1 MISLVLCVALAV
13 APVRHDIARSP
24 AVGADT
30 IVDTVFVAT
39 NRARAKDHFTR
50 DVSDSLWYGIYV
62 ARLVIASPAASRAT
76 ATMHVTSVDSTALDA
91 GEWRVR
97 LRAAI
102 RDTSAAEAPL
112 VFVHGYSTAPREAVS
127 QGMQVKARGG
137 HRGPLVL
144 FMWPTRGLYVIPTP
158 GTVYRDDARA
168 AALSGPSLAQL
179 LRAVDSVSADVVL
192 VAHSMGSRIVCDALI
207 GDSPTFAQFAAHP
220 LRALGIFSPDVGAQR
235 FRNEFAPRLP
245 TVARRV
251 ALYGAATDYL
261 LGAAVLMNGERRA
274 AGITRRGDPLPG
286 IELIDDT
293 RGARAEPL
301 LLALAGP
308 RHAVRWASA
317 ALTDFF
323 GVVVAGVEPRC
334 RVVVGTADSMSVGRW
349 RLRPGVITP
358 VPADSACRA
367 RYT

>member
-1 MISLVLCVALAV
+1 MIAWALCVAVAA
-13 APVRHDIARSP
+13 APVCHDIAPRP
-24 AVGADT
+24 AVDADT

-39 NRARAKDHFTR
+39 NRTRAADHFTR
-50 DVSDSLWYGIYV
+50 DVSDTLWYGIYV
-62 ARLVIASPAASRAT
+62 ARLVVESPTAPRAT
-76 ATMHVTSVDSTALDA
+76 ATMHVTTVDSAALDA
-91 GEWRVR
+91 DEWRVR

-102 RDTSAAEAPL
+102 RDTSASGAPL

-127 QGMQVKARGG
+127 QGMQVKARGE

-144 FMWPTRGLYVIPTP
+144 FLWPTRGLYVIPTP

-179 LRAVDSVSADVVL
+179 LRAVDSVSSGAVL
-192 VAHSMGSRIVCDALI
+192 ATHSMGSRIACDAMI
-207 GDSPTFAQFAAHP
+207 EDSVTFAQLSARP
-220 LRALGIFSPDVGAQR
+220 LRALGFFSPDIGARR
-235 FRNEFAPRLP
+235 FRDACAPRLP
-245 TVARRV
+245 NIARRI

-261 LGAAVLMNGERRA
+261 LGAAVIINGERRA

-286 IELIDDT
+286 IELVDDT

-317 ALTDFF
+317 ALADFF

-334 RVVVGTADSMSVGRW
+334 RIVAGTADSVSVGRW
-349 RLRPGVITP
+349 RLRPSVLTP
-358 VPADSACRA
+358 VPADTACVR
-367 RYT
+367 R

>member
-1 MISLVLCVALAV
+1 MICVGLCLALAA
-13 APVRHDIARSP
+13 APTRHDITPSP

-39 NRARAKDHFTR
+39 NRTRANDHFTR

-62 ARLVIASPAASRAT
+62 ARLVITSPSVARVTAA
-76 ATMHVTSVDSTALDA
+76 MHVTAVDSAALDA
-91 GEWRVR
+91 SEWRAR
-97 LRAAI
+97 LRTAI
-102 RDTSAAEAPL
+102 RDTSASHAPL

-127 QGMQVKARGG
+127 QGVQVKARGG

-144 FMWPTRGLYVIPTP
+144 FLWPTRGLYVIPTP
-158 GTVYRDDARA
+158 GTVYRGDARA
-168 AALSGPSLAQL
+168 AALSGPSLARL
-179 LRAVDSVSADVVL
+179 LRAVDSVSAGVVL
-192 VAHSMGSRIVCDALI
+192 AAHSMGSRVACDALI
-207 GDSPTFAQFAAHP
+207 GDSAAFAQFAARP
-220 LRALGIFSPDVGAQR
+220 LRALGLFSPDVGAKR
-235 FRNEFAPRLP
+235 FRDEFAPRLP
-245 TVARRV
+245 TIARRV

-261 LGAAVLMNGERRA
+261 LGAAVLINGERRA

-334 RVVVGTADSMSVGRW
+334 RVVVGTADSVSLGRW
-349 RLRPGVITP
+349 RLRRGVITP
-358 VPADSACRA
+358 VPADSACLA
-367 RYT
+367 R